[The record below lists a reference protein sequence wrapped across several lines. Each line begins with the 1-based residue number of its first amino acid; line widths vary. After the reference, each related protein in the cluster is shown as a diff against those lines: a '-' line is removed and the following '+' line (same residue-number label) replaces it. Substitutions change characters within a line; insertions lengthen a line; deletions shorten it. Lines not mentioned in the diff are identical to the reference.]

1 MISTKEKSETSE
13 NRFAKV
19 QELKKFHQATF
30 DALGKPD
37 AEFIPKMAYVP
48 KGMQGLHIGFFA
60 SELSRGVDF
69 FTEFVNKD
77 LLPEDPD
84 RKLYLWKYNAYW
96 QDEYQQAQ
104 SGSYT
109 FIMIPVSELY
119 TVDIPEKKVRTS
131 AKTSTNDFVISSLN
145 DAPISELTIRDLAA
159 ILLKKPISNKEFLNE
174 IISK

>member
-1 MISTKEKSETSE
+1 MIKTKNKSESSE

-37 AEFIPKMAYVP
+37 AEFIPKMAYIP
-48 KGMQGLHIGFFA
+48 KGMDSLHIGFFA

-77 LLPEDPD
+77 LVPEDPD
-84 RKLYLWKYNAYW
+84 RQLYLWKYNQYW
-96 QDEYQQAQ
+96 QEEYQQVQ

-109 FIMIPVSELY
+109 FTMIPVSELY
-119 TVDIPEKKVRTS
+119 KVGIPETKLD
-131 AKTSTNDFVISSLN
+131 AKTVSNEFSIASLN

-159 ILLKKPISNKEFLNE
+159 ILLKKPISNKNFLNE

>member
-1 MISTKEKSETSE
+1 MISTKEKKESSE

-48 KGMQGLHIGFFA
+48 KGMQGLHLGFFA

-77 LLPEDPD
+77 LSPEDPE

-96 QDEYQQAQ
+96 QEEYQEAQ

-119 TVDIPEKKVRTS
+119 VVDIPDKKVGMK
-131 AKTSTNDFVISSLN
+131 APTNDFVISDLN
-145 DAPISELTIRDLAA
+145 DAPISDLTIRDLAA

>member
-1 MISTKEKSETSE
+1 MISTKKRTDSSE

-30 DALGKPD
+30 DALGKRD

-48 KGMQGLHIGFFA
+48 KGMDSLHIGFFA

-77 LLPEDPD
+77 LVPEDPD

-96 QDEYQQAQ
+96 QDEYQEVQ

-119 TVDIPEKKVRTS
+119 TVDIPEKKVGT
-131 AKTSTNDFVISSLN
+131 KVLNNEFVISSLN
-145 DAPISELTIRDLAA
+145 DAPISDLTVRDLAA
-159 ILLKKPISNKEFLNE
+159 ILLKKPVSNKEFLNE